1 MRFCDKCCNMEHSH
15 NMHYTASKDLLSNP
29 IKILLANMAW
39 HVHCVYDKIP
49 NNFSFGLCK
58 VYAHILFYDR
68 EIVLIYMLSV
78 DKVFSIFQF
87 SFKRYS
93 RYCCF
98 HCRCFSVYML
108 YRCRKSRAFS
118 VLRYILSFVVI
129 GISSSGYFTNTFSPK
144 CDHLLRSTFYVIVK
158 IMKL

>member
-1 MRFCDKCCNMEHSH
+1 MCSACMTKSPIISVLDCVMCI
-15 NMHYTASKDLLSNP
+15 MHTY
-29 IKILLANMAW
+29 
-39 HVHCVYDKIP
+39 
-49 NNFSFGLCK
+49 F
-58 VYAHILFYDR
+58 FYDR

-87 SFKRYS
+87 SFKRYC
-93 RYCCF
+93 RYCCS
-98 HCRCFSVYML
+98 HCRCFLVYML